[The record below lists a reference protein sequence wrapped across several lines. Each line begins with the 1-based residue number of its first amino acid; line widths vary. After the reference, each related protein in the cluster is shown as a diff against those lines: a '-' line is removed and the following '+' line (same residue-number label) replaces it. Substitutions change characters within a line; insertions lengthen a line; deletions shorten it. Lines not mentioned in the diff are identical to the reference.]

1 MVRKMSNVLA
11 FSDFAAGGGDERL
24 STAQRVE
31 RELHG
36 AITRLELAPGTR
48 LSEQELATRLGVS
61 RQPVREALLALRARG
76 LVNPVHRRGTSV
88 ARISIEGMKQ
98 VRFVREALET
108 AVARRACETFDPARR
123 ASLDQ
128 SLDAQARAARD
139 GDHDAFQRADE
150 RFHAGLAAG
159 AGCDLA
165 WRGVLDVKC
174 HMDRVCALTLADPE
188 TLAEIIAQ
196 HRAIVAA
203 VDARDPDAAEAAMR
217 HHLTEILR
225 SLPRMIAEHGALFE

>member
-1 MVRKMSNVLA
+1 MVRKMSSVVAFTDLA
-11 FSDFAAGGGDERL
+11 PGGADARL
-24 STAQRVE
+24 SAAQRVE

-36 AITRLELAPGTR
+36 AITRVELAPGAR
-48 LSEQELATRLGVS
+48 LSEQDLASRLGVS

-88 ARISIEGMKQ
+88 ARISVEGMKQ

-108 AVARRACETFDPARR
+108 AVVRRACETFDPAHR
-123 ASLDQ
+123 AGVDESLE
-128 SLDAQARAARD
+128 AQRRAARD

-150 RFHAGLAAG
+150 RFHAALAAG

-165 WRGVLDVKC
+165 WRAVLDVKC
-174 HMDRVCALTLADPE
+174 HMDRVCALTLTSPE

-196 HRAIVAA
+196 HLAIVAA
-203 VDARDPDAAEAAMR
+203 IDARDPDAAEANMR

-225 SLPRMIAEHGALFE
+225 SLPRVIAEHGAFFE